1 MAHVISLVAA
11 KVKARLRVAGL
22 SFGIWFYQFGFGIWR
37 FLFYGTTACE
47 KPLLG
52 VVFVFEH
59 FFYSSATVIL

>member
-1 MAHVISLVAA
+1 VIGRVAI

-22 SFGIWFYQFGFGIWR
+22 SFDLWFYQFGFGVWW

-59 FFYSSATVIL
+59 FFYSSATAIL